1 MIKFTTKLFLILAAT
16 LLPTG
21 VWGDN
26 VINVTHASDFGT
38 QSSGYYSLTSGNTYT
53 LQEDIILEGYL
64 LILGNVTIDLNGHIL
79 DRNLTEALTNGFVI
93 RINSNG
99 ILTISDT
106 GGNGT
111 IRGGFHKHN
120 TGNTNSYYGG
130 GICNFGQLILQG
142 GTITGNRQDVDP
154 GSVGAGGVYNVGSNA
169 TLTISGNVSVT
180 GNYVGETENN
190 IFIPSTPSNIATI
203 KIGEGGLTGAN
214 GSIGITAEAHG
225 VFTKDATGDD
235 YKKFKSDDTRYV
247 ISKVNDTNR
256 NARFQAIPPS
266 WSHN

>member
-21 VWGDN
+21 VWGEDKN
-26 VINVTHASDFGT
+26 VYSASDFGT
-38 QSSGYYSLTSGNTYT
+38 LSSGYYSLTNGNTYT

-64 LILGNVTIDLNGHIL
+64 LIEGNVTIDLKGHIL

-120 TGNTNSYYGG
+120 S
-130 GICNFGQLILQG
+130 GILIMEEEYVILDNLFCKEAQLQEI
-142 GTITGNRQDVDP
+142 DK
-154 GSVGAGGVYNVGSNA
+154 
-169 TLTISGNVSVT
+169 TLTLVLSVR
-180 GNYVGETENN
+180 EE
-190 IFIPSTPSNIATI
+190 FIMSDQMQLLQS
-203 KIGEGGLTGAN
+203 
-214 GSIGITAEAHG
+214 AE
-225 VFTKDATGDD
+225 V
-235 YKKFKSDDTRYV
+235 
-247 ISKVNDTNR
+247 
-256 NARFQAIPPS
+256 
-266 WSHN
+266 